1 MITALSIIAALAV
14 VCSLVATVF
23 VAVTFREALRELSR
37 AHSIDSARRDEM
49 LSATLDRF
57 QAIRWED
64 LAAMRSL
71 DDTSDEGGFLS
82 PEDQQAEADQF
93 VEVDEQV
100 RWGPLSRLR
109 RANELSDA
117 EQELLEEDFPDEFTP
132 ATEERS

>member
-1 MITALSIIAALAV
+1 
-14 VCSLVATVF
+14 
-23 VAVTFREALRELSR
+23 
-37 AHSIDSARRDEM
+37 
-49 LSATLDRF
+49 
-57 QAIRWED
+57 
-64 LAAMRSL
+64 MRSL